1 MAVKNS
7 THDNNVLL
15 NNYATATQAQ
25 NNKGLLTQV
34 KMSQIFFTSANG
46 VSQRRALRAR

>member
-1 MAVKNS
+1 MKTLPQS
-7 THDNNVLL
+7 KILTQNVDLG
-15 NNYATATQAQ
+15 Q

-34 KMSQIFFTSANG
+34 KMSQIFLTSANG